1 MENKFFTR
9 KIVLRAQIR
18 RCIRNGGF
26 GMDIGGMGSVYSDY
40 LSTQAAQSNKASA
53 LQSKLENSSQN
64 ASDEELMDACKEF
77 EAYFVEQLFDTMLES
92 TKMFS
97 DDKDE
102 NSYGSKMVDVFKNT
116 ALQQLSS
123 QVADSG
129 SIGLARTLYEQ
140 MKRQNEAYKIQLD
153 TDDYKGAE

>member
-1 MENKFFTR
+1 
-9 KIVLRAQIR
+9 
-18 RCIRNGGF
+18 
-26 GMDIGGMGSVYSDY
+26 MDIGGMGSVYSDY